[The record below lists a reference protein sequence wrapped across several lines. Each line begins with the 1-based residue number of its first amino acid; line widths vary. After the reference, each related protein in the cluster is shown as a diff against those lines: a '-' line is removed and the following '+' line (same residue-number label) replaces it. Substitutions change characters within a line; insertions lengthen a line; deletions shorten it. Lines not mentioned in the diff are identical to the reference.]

1 MDGCCRCTTG
11 APIGSCCTSNPVV
24 QPANLALRNAW
35 FSGGV
40 EWNIGTRGH
49 SPTTMDTLHAA
60 IVEGPGGDP
69 VLRLWEWERI
79 RGVVFQIDLWMPSS
93 SAVLLAR
100 TRIRN
105 VNDMATPMYW
115 WTNAAI
121 TVSADTRV
129 IAPATRAFRT
139 EYPSGLRVTG
149 VPDDGDGD
157 VTFPA
162 RQAKAADFFFDVA
175 AQQRPWIVAVGGDG
189 AGTAHVSTAALRG
202 RKLFVW
208 GTGRGG
214 RRWQQWL
221 SHGGDEVY
229 AEIQGGLAPTQF
241 EHVTMPARAECSWTE
256 AFGAISVD
264 ATRSHGGD
272 WDEAVGHVGQAV
284 NEMVSIERLDTWH
297 RAAGA
302 VADRPPAEIVATGS
316 GWGAVERLRRN
327 DAGTAWFDDAGTP
340 FPDSTCGPDQ
350 EDWLTLL
357 RTGQLPPRSPSDAP
371 ASYVTGGDW
380 ERRLDAAR
388 PSWLTEYFGAVLAH
402 GRGDLRQATARYQAS
417 LRHVENAWALRGL
430 AEAAGSAGRLGESAQ
445 LAVRAARTAPAEW
458 RLVAEAVER
467 LLDADR
473 PRDALA
479 LLDARPDAGRRR
491 GRLQLLEAWAAHAAG
506 DVERAAAVLAGGLEV
521 ADLREGERS
530 VDRLWSAVFP
540 ERPLPAEYDFRM
552 V

>member
-11 APIGSCCTSNPVV
+11 AADRQLLYSNPVV

-162 RQAKAADFFFDVA
+162 SQANAADFFFDVA

-272 WDEAVGHVGQAV
+272 WDEAVAARRPGGQRDGLDRATRHVAPCGWRRRRSATSRDRGHGLRVGGRGTAAP
-284 NEMVSIERLDTWH
+284 ERRRNCLVRRRWHPVPRLHVRTGSGGLADVAAH
-297 RAAGA
+297 RAAPATLA
-302 VADRPPAEIVATGS
+302 VGCS
-316 GWGAVERLRRN
+316 
-327 DAGTAWFDDAGTP
+327 
-340 FPDSTCGPDQ
+340 
-350 EDWLTLL
+350 
-357 RTGQLPPRSPSDAP
+357 
-371 ASYVTGGDW
+371 
-380 ERRLDAAR
+380 
-388 PSWLTEYFGAVLAH
+388 AVLRH
-402 GRGDLRQATARYQAS
+402 GR
-417 LRHVENAWALRGL
+417 
-430 AEAAGSAGRLGESAQ
+430 
-445 LAVRAARTAPAEW
+445 
-458 RLVAEAVER
+458 
-467 LLDADR
+467 
-473 PRDALA
+473 
-479 LLDARPDAGRRR
+479 
-491 GRLQLLEAWAAHAAG
+491 
-506 DVERAAAVLAGGLEV
+506 
-521 ADLREGERS
+521 
-530 VDRLWSAVFP
+530 
-540 ERPLPAEYDFRM
+540 
-552 V
+552 